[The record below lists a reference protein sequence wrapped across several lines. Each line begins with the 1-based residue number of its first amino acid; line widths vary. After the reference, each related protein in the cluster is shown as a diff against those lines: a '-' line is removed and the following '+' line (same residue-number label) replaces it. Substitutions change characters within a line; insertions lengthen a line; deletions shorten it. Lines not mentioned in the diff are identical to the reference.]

1 MAERPAI
8 ARVRPDSRVPQLDRE
23 FDYRIPPGLSVVPG
37 VRVRIPMGRGS
48 RIQTGFVTAVVDTSD
63 FGGTLQDVEDVVSE
77 VPVLTP
83 ELLSLATAVAER
95 HAGGVTD
102 VLRLAIP
109 PRGVRVEKAWR
120 ESLPVSRPGI
130 PAIAPSGSYEQGA
143 LDEMVKQGSRSW
155 LQLPYGV
162 IDSRP
167 RGIEEIARLAA
178 SVLSGG
184 SSVVVSV
191 PDWRDVSFTHE
202 ALVELLGEEYVA
214 RFDAD
219 QPAGERYR
227 HFLRGLEDDPVVV
240 VGSRHAIYAPVSK
253 LGLIVVLNDA
263 DDLHR
268 EPLAPYPHT
277 RDVALLRAELSGAS
291 LVLASVIPSMAVTR
305 LIGLSYLK
313 PVRPGD
319 ARRPRVMP
327 TALSTTQDA
336 SESHARLPS
345 IAFRAAKEALQKGP
359 VLVQVFRAGY
369 SPGLACAQCRERARC
384 RECQGPLKAAQ
395 KGQRERCSWCGLTAD
410 SWRCSLCGENR
421 WVPIGQAVGRTV
433 AELGR
438 AFSKVPIIQADG
450 DHRKLRI
457 PGNPALVVATRGAEP
472 VAPDGYAAALLLD
485 GESMLQRQA
494 LGALTE
500 TLHSWESALALLAPG
515 AQAYLTDVDGPI
527 AHAMAADSVESLL
540 TKELDERALVKLPPA
555 VRLVLVE
562 GQRAVVS
569 ELVSRMTVNFPALD
583 TIGPMAGEKGATR
596 TLLKVPY
603 ADAPAVA
610 RELRAAVV
618 ASAISRGRA
627 VERLKVSMDGLAAL
641 DEFSAQPQ

>member
-23 FDYRIPPGLSVVPG
+23 FDYRIPPGLALEPG

-63 FGGTLQDVEDVVSE
+63 FGGTLQDVEDVVSD
-77 VPVLTP
+77 VQVLTP
-83 ELLSLATAVAER
+83 ELLELARAVAER

-120 ESLPVSRPGI
+120 ESLPVSRPGV
-130 PAIAPSGSYEQGA
+130 PKIAPSESYDQGA
-143 LDEMVKQGSRSW
+143 LDELVKPGSRSW

-162 IDSRP
+162 SGSRP
-167 RGIEEIARLAA
+167 RGIEEVARLAA
-178 SVLSGG
+178 SVLASG
-184 SSVVVSV
+184 SSTVVSV
-191 PDWRDVSFTHE
+191 PDWRDVTFTHE
-202 ALVELLGEEYVA
+202 ALVELLGDEYVA
-214 RFDAD
+214 RFDSD

-227 HFLRGLEDDPVVV
+227 HFLRGLEDHPVVV

-277 RDVALLRAELSGAS
+277 RDVALMRAELSGAS
-291 LVLASVIPSMAVTR
+291 LVLASVIPSMATTR
-305 LIGLSYLK
+305 LVGLGYLK
-313 PVRPGD
+313 PVRPIG
-319 ARRPRVMP
+319 ATRPRVMP
-327 TALSTTQDA
+327 TALAATSDTSATQ
-336 SESHARLPS
+336 ARLPS
-345 IAFRAAKEALQKGP
+345 MAYRAAKDALREGP

-384 RECQGPLKAAQ
+384 RECQGPLKAAH

-410 SWRCSLCGENR
+410 HWRCALCGERR

-438 AFSKVPIIQADG
+438 AFSSVPIIQADG
-450 DHRKLRI
+450 EHRKLRI
-457 PGNPALVVATRGAEP
+457 AGTPALVVATRGAEP

-527 AHAMAADSVESLL
+527 AHAMAAGSVESLL

-555 VRLVLVE
+555 VRLGLVE
-562 GQRAVVS
+562 GERAQVS
-569 ELVSRMTVNFPALD
+569 ELVSRLASEFPSLG
-583 TIGPMAGEKGATR
+583 TIGPMPGDKGATR
-596 TLLKVPY
+596 FLLKVSY
-603 ADAPAVA
+603 ADALAVA

-618 ASAISRGRA
+618 ASAMSRGRA
-627 VERLKVSMDGLAAL
+627 TARLKVSMDGLSAL